1 MDDPSP
7 AAAPAV
13 PTLPFLKPAP
23 NVGSLQIVRKMAWKW
38 GGDAKKTITLEKAA
52 QRAAL
57 TAAKQSV
64 AAAAALAR
72 APGSLAT
79 GLSLLGVASRRAM
92 EGYALCDIEL
102 EVLQRAAAG
111 AGGAAWGA
119 MEGYAL
125 YTDEL
130 QYLRRACRDKAAAP
144 APSPVKR
151 GASQRITPGKPG
163 PMKPGPS
170 RRSPQR
176 IEVVVSKPAAPT
188 KPAASRG
195 GGHRAREG
203 SYSARSSVGSDGGGG
218 SGRNGG
224 GGGDSFRD
232 TSGGSVADGD
242 NGSDGGDGGDGDND
256 GGDEAYELSWEDA
269 GIAARVAIQAAVA
282 AAQGSQLQ
290 ARGAAAAA
298 ADATH
303 NAARAS
309 AAAQQAVQT
318 AIGLTGPSREMWL
331 SSLSPRQSLGREEEE
346 SQRGPGPRSPRALAP
361 TTPRQASAT
370 APTTPRG
377 EPSPRRPAYALPA
390 KAAAKPY
397 TSAFMQ
403 NDIQ

>member
-23 NVGSLQIVRKMAWKW
+23 NVGSLQIVRKMARKW
-38 GGDAKKTITLEKAA
+38 GGDTKKTITLEKAA

-92 EGYALCDIEL
+92 EGYALYDIEL

-151 GASQRITPGKPG
+151 GASQRISPGKPG
-163 PMKPGPS
+163 PMKPGSS

-188 KPAASRG
+188 KPAATRG

-203 SYSARSSVGSDGGGG
+203 SYSRPSSIGGGG
-218 SGRNGG
+218 GG

-232 TSGGSVADGD
+232 TSDGGVDDGD
-242 NGSDGGDGGDGDND
+242 NGSDGGDGDGDGDGDHGNSD
-256 GGDEAYELSWEDA
+256 GGEEAYELSWEDA

-290 ARGAAAAA
+290 ARGAASAA

-346 SQRGPGPRSPRALAP
+346 SQRGGARSPRALAP

-377 EPSPRRPAYALPA
+377 EPSPRRPAYALPER
-390 KAAAKPY
+390 AAAKPY